1 MDLARVTRLA
11 AELRQKLEELEKR
24 RQQEEAI
31 PVLGAL
37 RRAAEA
43 MIDESIRRGGGTD
56 FLRIAESFTG
66 LVVAAAIA
74 RSQAEKENDQVRDAF
89 LMLGASALVKSR
101 NQGARW
107 RRESEALAK
116 LLLAL
121 EPARAADGG
130 QSEAA
135 VSSQATLPFEAPAAN
150 GAVEATELQ

>member
-1 MDLARVTRLA
+1 MDLVRIMGLA
-11 AELRQKLEELEKR
+11 AELRQELEDLEQR

-43 MIDESIRRGGGTD
+43 MIDESLRRGGHTD

-66 LVVAAAIA
+66 LVIAAAIA
-74 RSQAEKENDQVRDAF
+74 RSKAEKEPEQVRDAF

-101 NQGARW
+101 NQGPRW

-116 LLLAL
+116 LFLAL

-135 VSSQATLPFEAPAAN
+135 ASSQAMLPFEAPAAN